1 MKNIQPVLIDN
12 IWSEYLVETYPSNYF
27 DFFIDIGARGTKHP
41 WHVHNIARNNP
52 QTKIIALEPDLPYY
66 NDIVSKIDEFKLDNL
81 TILPFGLGSGESIQI
96 PNGKTDTISLP
107 DILEKFELD
116 ISKRWA
122 FKIDC
127 EGCERHVM
135 NEECVDI
142 LKQCDHFGVEF
153 HGINCGANYFTDKYE
168 LFENMFEAESWLTD
182 NFDSSHEMF
191 VTDMVSGLASYVAV
205 NRKIISS
212 EDRPSFW
219 DEIV

>member
-1 MKNIQPVLIDN
+1 MKNIQPVLIEN

-41 WHVHNIARNNP
+41 WHVHNIAKNNP

-66 NDIVSKIDEFKLDNL
+66 NEIVKKKDELGLENL
-81 TILPFGLGSGESIQI
+81 TIIPCGLGAGESIQI
-96 PNGKTDTISLP
+96 PDGKTETISLP
-107 DILEKFELD
+107 DILEKYDLD
-116 ISKRWA
+116 ISKTWA

-153 HGINCGANYFTDKYE
+153 HGTNCGANYFTDKYE
-168 LFENMFEAESWLTD
+168 LFDNMSEAESWLTD

-191 VTDMVSGLASYVAV
+191 VTDMVSGLASYVVV
-205 NRKIISS
+205 NREILNS
-212 EDRPSFW
+212 ENRPEFW
-219 DEIV
+219 DSIT